1 MNNPK
6 RRLWD
11 AATEAM
17 APDARAALQLRGL
30 RSLLAWATARSPMYR
45 ERLAGIDARA
55 VRTLADFAAV
65 VQLTTKDDLRAA
77 MQQHGSALPHLCVP
91 RETLVLA
98 GPSAGTSGRQTY
110 QAFDAQDVD
119 RNVELLARLYWAA
132 GMRRGDVMHLLVT
145 PFTPAAD
152 IFREAAQRVGVRWV
166 VRDNHEPAQVARYVD
181 AARALEPGFLQAGVS
196 TLRAMA
202 QHARAHP
209 AAGARA
215 LPYRR
220 AILMG
225 AALAPEARAQFQ
237 TELGIEVSTLSG
249 QGSDFNLF
257 AGECEAQDGEHWHG
271 EDLSWVEVIDPV
283 NGRAVADGE
292 VGEMVITDFYR
303 RATPHL
309 RWRTEDMVRVHPGSC
324 RCGRTSRRF
333 TLLDRVA
340 NRVAVGDGAVYPYQV
355 ETALSGSD
363 DGRNLEFS
371 LVRTRPA
378 APVPPVLEVRL
389 LRPTG
394 LANADAAALARRL
407 QGHLDAT
414 LGVPTRVSLHDDLPR
429 VGYKTVRVIEDA
441 PA

>member
-1 MNNPK
+1 MNTPK

-55 VRTLADFAAV
+55 VRTLADYAAV
-65 VQLTTKDDLRAA
+65 VPLTTKDDLRAA

-119 RNVELLARLYWAA
+119 RNVEMLARLYWAA

-225 AALAPEARAQFQ
+225 AALGPEARVQFQ

-249 QGSDFNLF
+249 HGSDFNLF
-257 AGECEAQDGEHWHG
+257 AGECEAHDGEHWHG
-271 EDLSWVEVIDPV
+271 EDLSWVEVIDPA
-283 NGRAVADGE
+283 NAARWPTARSARWSSPTSTAAPAALALAHRGR
-292 VGEMVITDFYR
+292 
-303 RATPHL
+303 
-309 RWRTEDMVRVHPGSC
+309 VRVHPGSC
-324 RCGRTSRRF
+324 RRPHVAPLHAARPRGQPRGGRRRRG
-333 TLLDRVA
+333 LPVPGRDP
-340 NRVAVGDGAVYPYQV
+340 VGQRRWPQPGVLTRAHAPGGPGGSGLGGA
-355 ETALSGSD
+355 
-363 DGRNLEFS
+363 
-371 LVRTRPA
+371 PA
-378 APVPPVLEVRL
+378 AADH
-389 LRPTG
+389 
-394 LANADAAALARRL
+394 LAGADAAALARRL
-407 QGHLDAT
+407 RDT
-414 LGVPTRVSLHDDLPR
+414 LTPRSACHSREPARRPAR

>member
-1 MNNPK
+1 MTGDAK
-6 RRLWD
+6 RPMWD
-11 AATEAM
+11 AAAEAM
-17 APDARAALQLRGL
+17 TPDARAARQLRGL
-30 RSLLAWATARSPMYR
+30 RSLLAWVSARSPMYR

-55 VRTLADFAAV
+55 LRTLADFAAAV
-65 VQLTTKDDLRAA
+65 PLTTKDDLRAA
-77 MQQHGSALPHLCVP
+77 MDRHANALPHLCVP

-119 RNVELLARLYWAA
+119 RNVEMLARLYWSA
-132 GMRRGDVMHLLVT
+132 GMRPDDVLHLLVT

-152 IFREAAQRVGVRWV
+152 IFRLAAQRVGVRWV

-181 AARALEPGFLQAGVS
+181 AARALAPSFLQAGVS

-202 QHARAHP
+202 QHARTLP
-209 AAGARA
+209 AAPAGGRA

-225 AALAPEARAQFQ
+225 AALGPEAREQFRAEQ
-237 TELGIEVSTLSG
+237 GIEVSTLSG

-257 AGECEAQDGEHWHG
+257 SGECEAHDGEHWHG
-271 EDLSWVEVIDPV
+271 EDMTLVEVIDPAT
-283 NGRAVADGE
+283 GRTAAEGA

-309 RWRTEDMVRVHPGSC
+309 RWRTEDMVRVHPGAC

-340 NRVAVGDGAVYPYQV
+340 NRVPVRDTAVYPFQV
-355 ETALSGSD
+355 ETALSRST

-371 LVRTRPA
+371 LVRHAT
-378 APVPPVLEVRL
+378 APTTLEVRL
-389 LRPTG
+389 LRPPT
-394 LANADAAALARRL
+394 LRDADAAGIAQRL
-407 QGHLDAT
+407 QGHLDAE
-414 LGVPTRVSLHDDLPR
+414 LGVPTQVSFHDDLPR
-429 VGYKTVRVIEDA
+429 VGYKTVRVIEHR

>member
-30 RSLLAWATARSPMYR
+30 RSLLAWATVRSPMYR